1 MAAYSFLSDLQ
12 QPARPFAGGNGASP
26 ETSAYWEKSGRPQ
39 MENAPGPQFPA
50 LENGPQQLTGS
61 RMFTPLEHGA
71 PQQGGGG
78 GGPPPHPQQQ
88 QSAPMTPMQ
97 QLQRD
102 NAYLRSQLNAL
113 VNHLQQQKQQQAHAA
128 AQSPSGSGTGN
139 KRTTELLI
147 TVMVVLFAGVLITM
161 FATLR
166 KVSAATRTGGM

>member
-12 QPARPFAGGNGASP
+12 QPARPFAGGSGPSP

-50 LENGPQQLTGS
+50 LENAPQQLTGS
-61 RMFTPLEHGA
+61 RMFTPLE
-71 PQQGGGG
+71 QGGGQ
-78 GGPPPHPQQQ
+78 PPQHAQPQ

-97 QLQRD
+97 HLQRD

-113 VNHLQQQKQQQAHAA
+113 VTHLQQQKQQQANSA
-128 AQSPSGSGTGN
+128 AQSPSGSGSGN

-147 TVMVVLFAGVLITM
+147 TVMVVLFAGVLVTM

-166 KVSAATRTGGM
+166 KVSAATRTGGS